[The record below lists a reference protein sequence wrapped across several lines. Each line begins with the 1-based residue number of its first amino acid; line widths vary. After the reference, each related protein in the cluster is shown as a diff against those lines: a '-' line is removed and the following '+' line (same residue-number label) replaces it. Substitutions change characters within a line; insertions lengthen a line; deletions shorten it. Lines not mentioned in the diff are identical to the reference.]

1 MSNAEMPPLAAGQVW
16 VNETYTVLIG
26 GELST
31 ESGPT
36 SLWKPD
42 SRRYIWAN
50 ADFMPLEALSSSNG
64 ALRLMLAGD
73 NTVGQP
79 FRLIHGPGAPWSPE
93 ETSHA

>member
-1 MSNAEMPPLAAGQVW
+1 MSKSEMPPLACSQVW
-16 VNETYTVLIG
+16 VNGAYTVLIG
-26 GELST
+26 GDY
-31 ESGPT
+31 
-36 SLWKPD
+36 KPD

-79 FRLIHGPGAPWSPE
+79 FRLIYGPGAPWSPE
-93 ETSHA
+93 EKAT